1 MPARANAGS
10 GEKTI
15 KAQDRGYK
23 VTWLKGSPTLLVT
36 FVTF

>member
-23 VTWLKGSPTLLVT
+23 VT
-36 FVTF
+36 